1 MQHAWDDQRLRAL
14 PYTSSGG
21 ARHVQSKVSDHSD
34 GMGDVAQYSTS
45 TCINC
50 AASAPDMDGFQQRQV
65 ALVIGMRF
73 N

>member
-1 MQHAWDDQRLRAL
+1 MQHAWDDQGLRAL

-21 ARHVQSKVSDHSD
+21 ARRLQSKYQTTTMAWVTWP
-34 GMGDVAQYSTS
+34 QCSTS
-45 TCINC
+45 TRING